1 MMYQILLGII
11 LVLGGG
17 SYWLWNEN
25 QTLSANNVKLEYA
38 VEEQKAA
45 ISQIKESYE
54 RQGQSLQQLQRAN
67 AQIEAE
73 KDRYL
78 DIFRRHNLDKLA
90 LAKPGL
96 IETRVNKAT
105 QAVFE
110 EIENDSKNIAGL
122 DGTNND

>member
-1 MMYQILLGII
+1 MYQILIGII
-11 LVLGGG
+11 LILGGG
-17 SYWLWNEN
+17 SYWLYNEN
-25 QTLSANNVKLEYA
+25 QTLSANNIKLEMA

-45 ISQIKESYE
+45 IESIKESYE
-54 RQGQSLQQLQRAN
+54 QQGKSLQNLMNRN

-96 IETRVNKAT
+96 IESRINKAT
-105 QAVFE
+105 ASVFE
-110 EIENDSKNIAGL
+110 EIENDSKNIANL
-122 DGTNND
+122 DGTSND

>member
-1 MMYQILLGII
+1 MYQFFIGII
-11 LVLGGG
+11 LILGGA
-17 SYWLWNEN
+17 SYWLYDQN
-25 QTLSANNVKLEYA
+25 QTLAANNQKLEYA
-38 VEEQKAA
+38 IEEQKAA
-45 ISQIKESYE
+45 VAAIQESYE
-54 RQGQSLQQLQRAN
+54 KQGESLQNLQRAN
-67 AQIEAE
+67 ARIEAE

-90 LAKPGL
+90 IAKPGL
-96 IETRVNKAT
+96 IESRVNGAT

>member
-1 MMYQILLGII
+1 MYQILLGII